1 LVLNDIKCIRTTL
14 ERLEGGR
21 DILGSPDFKFS
32 DFTLLTRP
40 SAARCRELAKRTVR
54 MSMKKPPA
62 VARRRNE
69 MILVALAG
77 ESLN

>member
-1 LVLNDIKCIRTTL
+1 LNDIKCIRTTL

-40 SAARCRELAKRTVR
+40 SAARCRELAKADCT
-54 MSMKKPPA
+54 
-62 VARRRNE
+62 NE
-69 MILVALAG
+69 HEKAAG
-77 ESLN
+77 GCSAEK